1 MRNIKFSP
9 IIFLVAFIIGNAD
22 LNAQSQTDKYSQDT
36 KSIQHLLDAYYD
48 CISGPIGQKRDFERL
63 KHLFHP
69 DALLMY
75 SYWNKEETKA
85 STLIFKSLDA
95 YIEKLDYLDKKGFY
109 EHEISNTIDEFG
121 SISQVFSTYTF
132 RVEDKSVA
140 PKTGITSYQIL
151 FDGLRYWIVSM
162 FWTFESNQHKIPEK
176 YLKK

>member
-1 MRNIKFSP
+1 MRNITLSP
-9 IIFLVAFIIGNAD
+9 IIVLIAFTISTTESI
-22 LNAQSQTDKYSQDT
+22 AQSQTDKYSQDT

-48 CISGPIGQKRDFERL
+48 CISGPIGQKRDFNRL
-63 KHLFHP
+63 KNLFHS

-85 STLIFKSLDA
+85 STMVFKSIDD

-109 EHEISNTIDEFG
+109 EHEISNTIDKFG
-121 SISQVFSTYTF
+121 SISQVFSTYRF

-151 FDGLRYWIVSM
+151 FDGTRYWIVSM
-162 FWTFESNQHKIPEK
+162 LWTFESNQYKIPKK
-176 YLKK
+176 YLKN